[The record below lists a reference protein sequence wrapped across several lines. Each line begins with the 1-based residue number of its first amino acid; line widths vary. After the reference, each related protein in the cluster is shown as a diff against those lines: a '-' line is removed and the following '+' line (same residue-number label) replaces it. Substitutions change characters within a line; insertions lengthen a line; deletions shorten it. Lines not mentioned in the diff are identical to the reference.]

1 MTGWET
7 AAHLEDVA
15 AEVELDDGGMLTAAV
30 HEREADLRVRT
41 PGERPLS
48 AVEPHLELRLTG
60 EDVDAT
66 VELDGGQLEAL
77 ATAVREAS
85 LREGTDD

>member
-1 MTGWET
+1 MTGFET
-7 AAHLEDVA
+7 DAHLEEVT
-15 AEVELDDGGMLTAAV
+15 AEVELDDGGLLTAAV
-30 HEREADLRVRT
+30 HDRGADLRVRT

-77 ATAVREAS
+77 AAAVREAS
-85 LREGTDD
+85 LREWFDD